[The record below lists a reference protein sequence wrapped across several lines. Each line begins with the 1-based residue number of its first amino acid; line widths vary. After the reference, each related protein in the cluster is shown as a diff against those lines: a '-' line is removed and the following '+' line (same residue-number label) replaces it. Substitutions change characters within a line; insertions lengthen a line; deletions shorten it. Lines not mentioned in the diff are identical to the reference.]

1 MRRAKAKCMSEAAEH
16 ARLML
21 RKALEDL
28 DVLEVLAEAR
38 KPVQAAIGFHAQQAV
53 EKSLKAV
60 LANRGLTYP
69 RTHDLK
75 VLLKFLG
82 RHGIAL
88 PPDAGELAVLTPYAG
103 EFRYDVLP
111 PEGTGEAPLDTT
123 RALEMA
129 RRTRAWAEHLLAEQ
143 ENPQRDA

>member
-1 MRRAKAKCMSEAAEH
+1 MSEAAEH

-28 DVLEVLAEAR
+28 DVLEVLAKAR

-88 PPDAGELAVLTPYAG
+88 PPDGGELAYAG

-111 PEGTGEAPLDTT
+111 PEGTGEAPLDTA